1 MSSERVHELVASL
14 QPLAGASIIDLGC
27 GWAEFLLRV
36 LGAEPTACGVGVD
49 RDQAAITRARHNAEM
64 RGVRD
69 RLVLQC
75 ANVTDWSGEADIA
88 IVIGASHAWG
98 GTRAALNAVHPL
110 LRPGGRLLLGE
121 GIWEQAPTLEALAA
135 LDAEPDDFTTVA
147 GLVDLCLECGYRLL
161 AVSTATLTEW
171 DAFESRYCEGRE
183 RWLLQNP
190 TAPNADEVR
199 TELDAHRDG
208 WLHGY
213 RGVLGFAYLTL
224 VSSRSLDVSR

>member
-1 MSSERVHELVASL
+1 MSSVRVRELTATL
-14 QPLAGASIIDLGC
+14 QPLAGAAIVDLGC

-36 LGAEPTACGVGVD
+36 LDEESTSRGVGID
-49 RDQAAITRARHNAEM
+49 RDQTAITRAAKNSEI
-64 RGVRD
+64 RGLRD
-69 RLVLQC
+69 RVQLEC
-75 ANVTDWSGEADIA
+75 GDVTQWSGQADVA

-98 GTRAALNAVHPL
+98 GTRETLNAVHAL

-121 GIWEQAPTLEALAA
+121 GIWERPPTPETLAA
-135 LDAEPDDFTTVA
+135 LDAQPDDFTTVA

-161 AVSTATLTEW
+161 ALSTATLTEF
-171 DAFESRYCEGRE
+171 DAFESRYCAGRE

-190 TAPNADEVR
+190 NDPNADEVR
-199 TELDAHRDG
+199 TELDKHRDG

-224 VSSRSLDVSR
+224 VVP